1 MVHLLRNLLLPWS
14 VSDTTLLSW
23 RERSLLPL
31 DVVILWIQDLHL
43 VLPLQLLVV
52 EDLAAKSK
60 TKIIVVKSFLYICIS
75 GSISSIAEHQ
85 AHSAIEFVIDTSVT
99 VVFSV

>member
-1 MVHLLRNLLLPWS
+1 M
-14 VSDTTLLSW
+14 
-23 RERSLLPL
+23 
-31 DVVILWIQDLHL
+31 
-43 VLPLQLLVV
+43 LPLQLLVV

-60 TKIIVVKSFLYICIS
+60 AKIIIVKSFLYICIS
-75 GSISSIAEHQ
+75 SSISSIAEHQ